1 MRHRNLRKKRPL
13 SRQAKSISFGAKRN
27 REPVE
32 ITSSFLPTRFYI
44 AFSAVFL
51 ALVAL
56 AGRAIYVQDVNAKF
70 LNRQADSRSL
80 RETELLTERG
90 SIVDRHGKLL
100 AVSVPMYAVILD
112 PKMIL
117 QKEINPRTNREEP
130 NELEAKKAK
139 FQMLAKALD
148 TTYSDI
154 AKDIYRHPNSRFFY
168 LSRQVSK
175 TMADYIRSLRLKGV
189 VLKNTSRRFYP
200 HDEET
205 AHVLGYTDIDGIG
218 LDGVERSFNQF
229 LQGKA
234 GKRTYRKDM
243 FDKVIE
249 DVSSIKKHNAP
260 TLILSIDEKIQAM
273 MFNTIKQAVKLNKAK
288 SGSAVL
294 VDVQTGEIL
303 GMVTAPSYNPNNR
316 SDLVPE
322 NLRNRIITD
331 TFEPGST
338 VKPFVVLTALEN
350 HYVKRDEII
359 DTGPLTLDGFSIH
372 DVAPRSRQS
381 LDDIL
386 RNSSN
391 RGVSQLALRMPET
404 LLRQTYQK
412 IGFGEPTKLGLTG
425 EISGKLVMHP
435 QDGRPHWSKIEQA
448 TIAYGYGLSVTP
460 LQLARAYLTLGSFG
474 IYRPLSITKVDPPV
488 IGKRIFS
495 EDVSREVV
503 KMLEEVA
510 IKNKHALV
518 EGYSVGIKTGTA
530 KKTQS
535 GKKGYVDKYL
545 AYTAGIAPL
554 SRPRFALVVM
564 IDEPRASGYYG
575 GEVAAPIFS
584 HIMRYA
590 LQEMNV
596 PPDRG
601 NKAHPRTVL
610 RNKTLPKNS

>member
-1 MRHRNLRKKRPL
+1 MARDRKSWKKRPL

-27 REPVE
+27 KEPIK
-32 ITSSFLPTRFYI
+32 ITSSYLPIRFRWAFGLISLFFLI
-44 AFSAVFL
+44 L
-51 ALVAL
+51 I
-56 AGRAIYVQDVNAKF
+56 GRAIYVQGVDTEF

-80 RETELLTERG
+80 RETKLLPARG

-112 PKMIL
+112 PKAIL
-117 QKEINPRTNREEP
+117 KKEMHPKTHQIQP
-130 NELEAKKAK
+130 NELETKKPQ

-148 TTYSDI
+148 TSYSDI
-154 AKDIYRHPNSRFFY
+154 EKDIYHHPHSRFFY
-168 LSRQVSK
+168 LSRQVSQ
-175 TMADYIRSLRLKGV
+175 TIADYIRQLGLKGV
-189 VLKNTSRRFYP
+189 VLEPTSRRFYP

-205 AHVLGYTDIDGIG
+205 AHILGYTNIDGIG
-218 LDGVERSFNQF
+218 IDGVERSFDQF

-234 GKRTYRKDM
+234 GKHTYRKDVFGRM
-243 FDKVIE
+243 IE
-249 DVSSIKKHNAP
+249 DVANVKKYDAP
-260 TLILSIDEKIQAM
+260 TLVLSIDEKIQAM
-273 MFNTIKQAVKLNKAK
+273 MFETIKQAVKLNKAK

-316 SDLVPE
+316 SELNPE
-322 NLRNRIITD
+322 YLRNRIITD

-350 HYVKRDEII
+350 RYVRRNEII
-359 DTGPLTLDGFSIH
+359 DTSPLVLDGFSIR
-372 DVAPRSRQS
+372 DVAPRNRQS

-391 RGVSQLALRMPET
+391 RGVSRLALRMPES

-425 EISGKLVMHP
+425 ETSGRLVMTP

-474 IYRPLSITKVDPPV
+474 LYRPLSITKVDPPV
-488 IGKRIFS
+488 MGKRVFS
-495 EDVSREVV
+495 EKVSREVV
-503 KMLEEVA
+503 RMLEEVA

-530 KKTQS
+530 KKTRA

-554 SRPRFALVVM
+554 SRPRFVLVVM
-564 IDEPRASGYYG
+564 IDEPSASGYYG
-575 GEVAAPIFS
+575 GEVAAPIFGT
-584 HIMRYA
+584 IMRYV

-596 PPDRG
+596 PPDRSD
-601 NKAHPRTVL
+601 KAHSRIVL
-610 RNKTLPKNS
+610 RNKT